1 MVKRRRQT
9 GQRCQ
14 AHRNGFALKQIS
26 DCMPKV
32 AAVCLSLL
40 MFSYATYAISHGD
53 SASGDFALVL
63 AVVCLSMCFGYNVSL
78 KIGELLLNLKHNLKQ
93 RK

>member
-1 MVKRRRQT
+1 
-9 GQRCQ
+9 
-14 AHRNGFALKQIS
+14 
-26 DCMPKV
+26 MPKV

-40 MFSYATYAISHGD
+40 MFSYAAYAISHGD

-63 AVVCLSMCFGYNVSL
+63 AVVCLSMAFGYNVTL
-78 KIGELLLNLKHNLKQ
+78 KIAELLLTLKHNSKE